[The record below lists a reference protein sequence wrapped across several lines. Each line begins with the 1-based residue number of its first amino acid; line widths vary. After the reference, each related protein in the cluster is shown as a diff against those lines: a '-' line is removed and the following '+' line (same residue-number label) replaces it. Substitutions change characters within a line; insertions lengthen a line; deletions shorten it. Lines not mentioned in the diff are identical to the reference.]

1 MAQISK
7 ELFEKLE
14 NRLVDFDINVHEGY
28 SGRGMYGRSCIGFSF
43 CDTVSF
49 FCYHF

>member
-14 NRLVDFDINVHEGY
+14 NRLVDFDINVHEEY
-28 SGRGMYGRSCIGFSF
+28 SGRGMYGRSWIG
-43 CDTVSF
+43 
-49 FCYHF
+49 